1 MFPTLYSLK
10 HSLRIS
16 ASGCDEGYYRI
27 KNLAKM
33 LGISL
38 MAILIL
44 PLSLPPSLSSNSL
57 TADMISTSIQHQ
69 QQPLPNL
76 VTRTNADLFS
86 ITTIIPSITNIAES
100 GSSASEN
107 ITCPDLIDVDP
118 GSTAYNSQNIE
129 CVQQLF
135 DSCTSSDFLLV
146 YGLGSTHVSI
156 KGKND
161 SNNDNLCSAEFR
173 QETEMGEGKHY
184 SCLIPIDKIASWRS
198 WKSADGVT
206 ALDDVLSFCNDIG

>member
-1 MFPTLYSLK
+1 MLTTLYSLK

-16 ASGCDEGYYRI
+16 ASGCDEGYYRVKI
-27 KNLAKM
+27 LAKM

-38 MAILIL
+38 MAILVL
-44 PLSLPPSLSSNSL
+44 PLSLPSSLSSNSL

-86 ITTIIPSITNIAES
+86 ITTIIPSISNIAES

-135 DSCTSSDFLLV
+135 DSCTPSDFLLV

-161 SNNDNLCSAEFR
+161 SNNDNLCSVEFR